1 MPENK
6 RGFLIKSRKKAGLTQ
21 KEAAI
26 EVGISTA
33 AYCNI
38 EVGKRNPS
46 VKVAKAL
53 GQKFGF
59 DWTKFFETRW
69 FNVKSQ
75 FYPFYRKNSTF
86 SDTTAKEKQD
96 ETKSKP

>member
-1 MPENK
+1 MQKNK
-6 RGFLIKSRKKAGLTQ
+6 RDFLIESRKKAGLTQ
-21 KEAAI
+21 KETAI

-46 VKVAKAL
+46 VKLAKAL

-59 DWTKFFETRW
+59 DWTKFF
-69 FNVKSQ
+69 
-75 FYPFYRKNSTF
+75 
-86 SDTTAKEKQD
+86 
-96 ETKSKP
+96 

>member
-1 MPENK
+1 MQGNK
-6 RGFLIKSRKKAGLTQ
+6 RDFLIESRKRKGLTQ
-21 KEAAI
+21 KETAI

-53 GQKFGF
+53 AKKFEF
-59 DWTKFFETRW
+59 DWTKFF
-69 FNVKSQ
+69 
-75 FYPFYRKNSTF
+75 
-86 SDTTAKEKQD
+86 
-96 ETKSKP
+96 